1 MRPHAAHGIVRD
13 VANAARSLHACR
25 PRIALERTCN
35 EPSYLRSGPC
45 LSGIAAPRLPWV
57 LKAAAGGGGA
67 SLACASRRSVPPAR
81 RYTLRCRRGLRL
93 AREASLHE
101 PPAAFSCVRIGG
113 GTRRSVG
120 GSAHVSA
127 TATYRV
133 PSDAPS
139 AALSIGPGLVVL
151 RAPVLASSLSS
162 PSTAHRRCEVTGV
175 EQTSTALRGVTT
187 VSWRLRSRTVR
198 RIGHQPTGFG
208 GPAGVREVRNR
219 PTNSSHLTGGGCLTT
234 PTERAGWP
242 RGSACAAW
250 AIPRASASPHPI
262 RWPSFSRKKA
272 AQQRRRRRAEFG
284 HRGGGNHRTSARNP
298 RPTDQLS
305 EDPSARSQARPT
317 DQRVCARGSTPL
329 RSPPRERA
337 PPPRGEV
344 QGSPG
349 RAGERQGQHWPR
361 ARRATCA
368 EY

>member
-1 MRPHAAHGIVRD
+1 MQ
-13 VANAARSLHACR
+13 SS
-25 PRIALERTCN
+25 T
-35 EPSYLRSGPC
+35 SF
-45 LSGIAAPRLPWV
+45 LSKQT
-57 LKAAAGGGGA
+57 LKYDSPA
-67 SLACASRRSVPPAR
+67 SP
-81 RYTLRCRRGLRL
+81 
-93 AREASLHE
+93 
-101 PPAAFSCVRIGG
+101 
-113 GTRRSVG
+113 
-120 GSAHVSA
+120 GSAGSA
-127 TATYRV
+127 
-133 PSDAPS
+133 
-139 AALSIGPGLVVL
+139 VL
-151 RAPVLASSLSS
+151 L
-162 PSTAHRRCEVTGV
+162 
-175 EQTSTALRGVTT
+175 
-187 VSWRLRSRTVR
+187 SWRLRSRTVR

-242 RGSACAAW
+242 RGSACTAW

-337 PPPRGEV
+337 PPEGRG
-344 QGSPG
+344 PG
-349 RAGERQGQHWPR
+349 VSWSCWREARA
-361 ARRATCA
+361 ALATRPTRDVC
-368 EY
+368 